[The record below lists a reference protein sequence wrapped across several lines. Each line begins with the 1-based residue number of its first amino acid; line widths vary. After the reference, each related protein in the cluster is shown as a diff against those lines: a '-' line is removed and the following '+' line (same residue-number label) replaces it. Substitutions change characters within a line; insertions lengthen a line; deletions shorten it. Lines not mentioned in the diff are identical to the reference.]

1 MKAFALPL
9 LLLLAAPAFGLDSA
23 AAPVPAAAAAA
34 AVPATADTAPALVQV
49 KAKLSNDHPTFGE
62 TIQLQV
68 TLTYPSSLRVF
79 FPAKPN
85 LRPFAIDPRNPGT
98 SERKESAAT
107 ITEIY
112 SIPLI
117 VMRPGLLKTP
127 PIEVPYHAVTA
138 GGGAG
143 ESGTVTVAPL
153 KAVVRSQFAS
163 ETDVKPAPLPQPL
176 PLIEENTPLEVGL
189 FVFAMMLVAAILT
202 FVGLRIYKNRVAR
215 AQPKAAV
222 PPHIV
227 AFGRLEDLLR
237 SGRLQEAPPRLV
249 IGELSE
255 ILREYLGS
263 RYRFAALDMTST
275 ELLAHLQNV
284 DLRGVLLD
292 EFRAFASESDLV
304 KFAGVPASEEAR
316 AQQHHFVRSIVERTM
331 QTAQELDRIRAAEI
345 ARLARQRRLRIQ
357 VMAPA
362 PLRLRA
368 FAIDAVLGAL
378 AVALIA
384 WLGVRTNR
392 QGLFDAA
399 FILGLVWLAL
409 RDAVGGASPG
419 KSLVGLQIAAF
430 DSETAASPHTT
441 WQGANADLEGLTET
455 ARMAPWLARLQRNL
469 LFLIPGGGL
478 VAEALTAYYLP
489 EQRRLGDQWAATRV
503 IDGRH
508 GLRQGKP
515 TWTAAVL
522 LLIAALALVLLPW
535 LAMGGRPA

>member
-1 MKAFALPL
+1 MKAFL
-9 LLLLAAPAFGLDSA
+9 LLISLLVSATAAAQDPAQGPAPAPA
-23 AAPVPAAAAAA
+23 PAPVRDPA
-34 AVPATADTAPALVQV
+34 PDPVQV
-49 KAKLSNDHPTFGE
+49 KAKLSNDHPTFGD

-68 TLTYPSSLRVF
+68 TLTYPNTYRVF

-85 LRPFAIDPRNPGT
+85 LRPFAVDPRSPGT
-98 SERKESAAT
+98 SDRKENAGT
-107 ITEIY
+107 VTETY
-112 SIPLI
+112 AIPLI
-117 VMRPGLLKTP
+117 VMRSGLLKTP

-138 GGGAG
+138 SGGAG
-143 ESGTVTVAPL
+143 ESGSVTVAPL
-153 KAVVRSQFAS
+153 RAVVRSQFAS
-163 ETDVKPAPLPQPL
+163 ETDAKPSALPTPL
-176 PLIEENTPLEVGL
+176 PLVEENTPLEVGL
-189 FVFAMMLVAAILT
+189 FVFAMMLVAAVLT

-222 PPHIV
+222 PPHVV

-237 SGRLQEAPPRLV
+237 SGRLQEATPRLV

-255 ILREYLGS
+255 ILREYLGG

-275 ELLAHLQNV
+275 ELLAHLQGV
-284 DLRGVLLD
+284 DLRGVMLD
-292 EFRAFASESDLV
+292 EFKAFAGESDLV
-304 KFAGVPASEEAR
+304 KFAGVPASEEER
-316 AQQHHFVRSIVERTM
+316 EQQHHFVRSVVERTM
-331 QTAQELDRIRAAEI
+331 QTAEELDRIRAAEI

-378 AVALIA
+378 VVALIA
-384 WLGVRTNR
+384 WLGIRTNR

-399 FILGLVWLAL
+399 FVLGLVWLAL
-409 RDAVGGASPG
+409 RDALGGASPG
-419 KSLVGLQIAAF
+419 KALVGLQIAAF
-430 DSETAASPHTT
+430 DNDAVHPATAA
-441 WQGANADLEGLTET
+441 WQGPNADLESTADT
-455 ARMAPWLARLQRNL
+455 ARMAPWLSRLQRNL
-469 LFLIPGGGL
+469 LFLVPGGGL

-508 GLRQGKP
+508 GLRKGKP
-515 TWTAAVL
+515 TWTAAAL
-522 LLIAALALVLLPW
+522 LLAIALVLVLLPW